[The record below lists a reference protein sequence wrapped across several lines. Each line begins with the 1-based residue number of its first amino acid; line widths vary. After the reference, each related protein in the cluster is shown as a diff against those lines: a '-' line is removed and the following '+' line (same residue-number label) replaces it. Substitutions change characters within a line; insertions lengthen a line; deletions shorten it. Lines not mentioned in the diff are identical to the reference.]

1 MSTSIRRFLFG
12 FAVATAAAIALPAAA
27 SGPAYVPI
35 ERRLTSEQF
44 HATGL
49 DQLSATQLAALNAIL
64 ASDTAPARPR
74 DQSSGFGGFGDSRP
88 TIEAKLA
95 GRFTGWTTGTVF
107 TLDDGSR
114 WQVTQ
119 GSFDSRAVD
128 SPRVTIKPGIL
139 SGWYMYVE
147 GQPVVASVKRVR

>member
-1 MSTSIRRFLFG
+1 MSIPSRRLLCG
-12 FAVATAAAIALPAAA
+12 FAVAIAAAIALPAAA

-35 ERRLTSEQF
+35 ERRLTSEQL

-74 DQSSGFGGFGDSRP
+74 DQSSAFGDSRP

-107 TLDDGSR
+107 TLDDGSH